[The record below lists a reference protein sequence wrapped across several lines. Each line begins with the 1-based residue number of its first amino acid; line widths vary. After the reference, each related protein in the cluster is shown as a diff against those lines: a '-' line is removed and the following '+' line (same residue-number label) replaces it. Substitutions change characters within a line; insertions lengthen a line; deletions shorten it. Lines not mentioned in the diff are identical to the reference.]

1 MLPCHCGDTGRLKL
15 DGLSSISMVVEA
27 RVGIFRGSRVSA
39 EGVQYE
45 VRRLPGSWYE
55 VDAPVPSGRGRVHY
69 SGWRDVIRIERTDA
83 VLEIRFR
90 LRGTSFSWR
99 GRTYR
104 VGSMLWG
111 RVTID
116 DQGRPVA
123 SGVMTLSGVRLEFVS
138 PELEPI
144 ARELAFGLALRTV
157 QMWNAFLVAGSVS

>member
-69 SGWRDVIRIERTDA
+69 SGWRDVIRIERTDG
-83 VLEIRFR
+83 VFEIRFR
-90 LRGTSFSWR
+90 LIGTSFSWR
-99 GRTYR
+99 GRSSPG
-104 VGSMLWG
+104 GSKVRG
-111 RVTID
+111 GGPNT
-116 DQGRPVA
+116 DQRRAVA
-123 SGVMTLSGVRLEFVS
+123 
-138 PELEPI
+138 
-144 ARELAFGLALRTV
+144 A
-157 QMWNAFLVAGSVS
+157 